1 MRFKVV
7 YSLLILAVF
16 FSCQQK
22 PSSTEIATIIEST
35 VRETDIDSILQAAYQ
50 GNDYKP
56 IWVESRGLKNA
67 GENYFEAL
75 EEIKYDGLEKEDYK
89 TKELADLLS
98 KIKESEDP
106 AIHAELDI
114 LITQSFL
121 SLASDLNIGRV
132 DPATI
137 NIEWK
142 LDRKEPT
149 LNYQEVLLSL
159 ADGASLQKVLDEL
172 RPSNIKYAELR
183 SMLEHVLSLPLEEG
197 KILSSFEGKIEK
209 GDQHEAIPVIREKL
223 LLSGD
228 LQAKPQ
234 SDQITYDEE
243 LFVAVKAF
251 QKRHGLIDDG
261 VIGADFLA
269 AINYSPS
276 DLISKIKVN
285 MERLRWLPDFNDE
298 VSQVIVNIPDF
309 HLYYIQQGDT
319 IFTSKVVVGKDY
331 RQTPVFKS
339 KMTYLV
345 FSPTWTLPE
354 TILWEDAI
362 PSIKNDE
369 GYLADNNMK
378 VLDLQEKEVNYK
390 KINWRKLENKE
401 DFPYLIRQAPGS
413 SNPLGKVK
421 FMFPNE
427 HYIYIHDSPAQALF
441 SQDERTFSSG
451 CIRMEKPTEFAA
463 LLLRDAED
471 WDEGKILEAM
481 TLDEEKKVDLPEPQD
496 VWILYLSIWGKEGNI
511 EIREDVYDMDKK
523 LAEALSLP
531 LSEYFL

>member
-22 PSSTEIATIIEST
+22 PSSTEIATIIESLIG
-35 VRETDIDSILQAAYQ
+35 ETDTDSILYAAYQ
-50 GNDYKP
+50 EKEYKP
-56 IWVESRGLKNA
+56 IWVKSGGLKNV

-75 EEIKYDGLEKEDYK
+75 EDIKYDGLEKEDYI
-89 TKELADLLS
+89 TKELADLLA
-98 KIKESEDP
+98 KIKESKDP
-106 AIHAELDI
+106 KTHAELDI

-132 DPATI
+132 DPAAI

-142 LDRKEPT
+142 MDRKDPT

-159 ADGASLQKVLDEL
+159 ADGASLRKALDEL
-172 RPSNIKYAELR
+172 RPANVKYAELR
-183 SMLEHVLSLPLEEG
+183 SMLENILAHPVEEG
-197 KILSSFEGKIEK
+197 KIIRTFDGKIQK
-209 GDQHEAIPVIREKL
+209 GDQHDAIPVIREKL
-223 LLSGD
+223 FVSGD
-228 LQAKPQ
+228 LQAEPQ
-234 SDQITYDEE
+234 SDQSTYDEA
-243 LFVAVKAF
+243 LFDAVKAF

-269 AINYSPS
+269 AINYSPL
-276 DLISKIKVN
+276 DLITKIKVN
-285 MERLRWLPDFNDE
+285 MERLRWLPDFNDN
-298 VSQVIVNIPDF
+298 VNQVIVNIPDF
-309 HLYYIQQGDT
+309 NLYYIKQGDT
-319 IFTSKVVVGKDY
+319 VFTSKVVVGKDY

-339 KMTYLV
+339 EMTYLV

-369 GYLADNNMK
+369 GYLKDNNMK
-378 VLDLQEKEVNYK
+378 VLDLQEKEVSYK

-427 HYIYIHDSPAQALF
+427 HYIYIHDSPAQGLF

-451 CIRMEKPTEFAA
+451 CIRMEKPMEFAA
-463 LLLRDAED
+463 LLLKDAED
-471 WDEGKILEAM
+471 WDEEKIMEAM
-481 TLDEEKKVDLPEPQD
+481 TLEEEKKVDLPEHQD
-496 VWILYLSIWGKEGNI
+496 VWILYLSIWGKDGDI
-511 EIREDVYDMDKK
+511 EIREDVYDMDRK
-523 LAEALSLP
+523 LAKALSLP
-531 LSEYFL
+531 LSEHFL